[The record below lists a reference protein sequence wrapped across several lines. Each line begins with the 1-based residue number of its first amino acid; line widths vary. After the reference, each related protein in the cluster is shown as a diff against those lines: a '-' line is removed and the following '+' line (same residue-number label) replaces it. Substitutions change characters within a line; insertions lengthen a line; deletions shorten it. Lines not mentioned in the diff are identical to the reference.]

1 MYVCFSFRS
10 KKKPYRNILLAFETL
25 YWDFDKV
32 PVEKNEIGIY
42 FKVLKKVTYIC
53 DKSDSEN

>member
-1 MYVCFSFRS
+1 MKSRG
-10 KKKPYRNILLAFETL
+10 KTLLVFDTL
-25 YWDFDKV
+25 SWDFDKV

>member
-1 MYVCFSFRS
+1 MYVYFSFRS
-10 KKKPYRNILLAFETL
+10 NKKPYRNILLAFETL

-32 PVEKNEIGIY
+32 PVEKNKTGIY

-53 DKSDSEN
+53 AKSGSEN